1 VSCHDLHGYRMETLD
16 ELARRAAAIT
26 ARFRMPFPERAGIAR
41 GAIAEWLCRADGH
54 VEPLVLVTVG
64 ARAVKNE
71 NLAGI
76 HQSGT
81 RQGELMPRFETYWR
95 WTCRHTD
102 SPEEW
107 IVEHLAFWQVWT
119 KLSERDRAVLKAIA
133 GCRVYAKAAA
143 ELGMAY
149 AAYRSALHRARAK
162 AYHLWF
168 SPETP
173 PGKWGTDRP
182 VSHAQARD
190 YLTTYAVRRRKLSVR
205 RLAACGEGDGSSSAN
220 WARRG
225 TMINSTAGK
234 LGCPATPDTPT
245 SRQLS

>member
-1 VSCHDLHGYRMETLD
+1 VTGHSLHGYTIEELD

-26 ARFRMPFPERAGIAR
+26 SRFLMPFAERVGIAR
-41 GAIAEWLCRADGH
+41 GAIAECLCRAEGY

-64 ARAVKNE
+64 VRAVKNE

-81 RQGELMPRFETYWR
+81 RQGELMPRFEAYWR

-102 SPEEW
+102 SPEEQ
-107 IVEHLAFWQVWT
+107 ITEHLAFWQVWT

-133 GCRVYAKAAA
+133 ECKVYAKAAA
-143 ELGMAY
+143 EMGITY
-149 AAYRSALHRARAK
+149 AAFRSALHRARAK
-162 AYHLWF
+162 AYELWF

-182 VSHAQARD
+182 VTHAQARD
-190 YLTTYAVRRRKLSVR
+190 YLTTYAVRRRKLKR
-205 RLAACGEGDGSSSAN
+205 E
-220 WARRG
+220 RRG
-225 TMINSTAGK
+225 
-234 LGCPATPDTPT
+234 
-245 SRQLS
+245 R